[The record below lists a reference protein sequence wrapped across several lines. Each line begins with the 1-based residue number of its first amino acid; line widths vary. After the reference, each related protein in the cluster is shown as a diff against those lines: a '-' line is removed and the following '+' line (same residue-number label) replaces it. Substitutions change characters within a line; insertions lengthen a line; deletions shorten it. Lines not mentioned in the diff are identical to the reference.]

1 MCYIKSTME
10 IIRILLPLV
19 IVGGIAVFVVTRLKN
34 KSKKGTLGK
43 KIQKNLRFYWIV

>member
-19 IVGGIAVFVVTRLKN
+19 IVGGIAIFVVTRLKN